1 MRGFVTTK
9 PGLGIE
15 STNAVPFTSTTSLI
29 SGPESPKSHNTF
41 ISGTP
46 SNSQGSSQG
55 SSYERQRS
63 DNFVQDY
70 FGLKPKN
77 GS

>member
-1 MRGFVTTK
+1 MRGFITTK
-9 PGLGIE
+9 PSLGIE

-29 SGPESPKSHNTF
+29 AGPESPKHHKSF
-41 ISGTP
+41 ASESP
-46 SNSQGSSQG
+46 SNSQGTSQS

-63 DNFVQDY
+63 EQSLHDY
-70 FGLKPKN
+70 FGLKSKN